1 MKTIYLRASSEF
13 LAKNWKTIG
22 LRSYFIDFRPWFSNG
37 VVANLT
43 GFLQL
48 TTAHS
53 YQLQFFFFFFVS
65 PMCMVEKRKDRN
77 LSDYQSEIL
86 ADNGIVYILGCNV
99 IKIKYGSRW
108 GQSSKG
114 NVGILQPEP
123 WSKHWIRKRDKRSSR
138 TLLWKLNNIEIKYMV
153 W

>member
-1 MKTIYLRASSEF
+1 MEDHWAQKLLYRFQTMILEWCCSKSHWLPAIDNSPFISTSIF
-13 LAKNWKTIG
+13 IFF
-22 LRSYFIDFRPWFSNG
+22 YFFS
-37 VVANLT
+37 
-43 GFLQL
+43 
-48 TTAHS
+48 
-53 YQLQFFFFFFVS
+53 VS

-77 LSDYQSEIL
+77 LSDYHSEIL
-86 ADNGIVYILGCNV
+86 GDNGIVYILGCNV

-138 TLLWKLNNIEIKYMV
+138 TLLWKLNIIEIKYMV